1 MTRHLPTLSP
11 HPVTPAVGAPVLPP
25 ELSGAVSELQL
36 ASVAAATRRA
46 YQSDWRRWS
55 AWCAQHELCAL
66 PAHPETVAAYLAD
79 HAGQLTVATLRR
91 HLATVSKAHSVAGVP
106 SPCSTATVQD
116 TLRGLQRTWG
126 TAQNEAPGLLPG
138 DMVQVLEQ
146 LPGGVAGD
154 RDRALLLVGWCGAL
168 RRSEL
173 AQLRWGDVAQVAG
186 GLHLTLRHSKTDQLG
201 AGRLVPLARETPGRP
216 CPVHALDW
224 WRQTLARTAVG
235 ATADTAPVFPQLDR
249 WGHVKGAM
257 SGAAVAAVIQRR
269 CHEAG
274 LVTRYRGHS
283 LRKGAVQATY
293 AAGVA
298 DSRVMATTGHRT
310 VTMLRRYQGQ
320 VGLVERCATK
330 GLL

>member
-11 HPVTPAVGAPVLPP
+11 HPVAPAVGAPVLPP
-25 ELSGAVSELQL
+25 ELAGAVIDLQL

-55 AWCAQHELCAL
+55 SWCAQRDLSPL

-79 HAGQLTVATLRR
+79 HAGQLSVATLRR
-91 HLATVSKAHSVAGVP
+91 HLATVSKAHSVAGLAN
-106 SPCSTATVQD
+106 PCSTATVQD
-116 TLRGLQRTWG
+116 TMRGIQRTWG
-126 TAQNEAPGLLPG
+126 TAQNEAPGLLPD
-138 DMVQVLEQ
+138 DMRQVLEQ
-146 LPGGVAGD
+146 LPAGVAGD

-173 AQLRWGDVAQVAG
+173 AQLRWGDVAQVPG
-186 GLHLTLRHSKTDQLG
+186 GLHLTLRQSKTDQLG
-201 AGRLVPLARETPGRP
+201 AGRLVPLARELPGRP
-216 CPVHALDW
+216 CPVHALLW
-224 WRQTLARTAVG
+224 WQQTLARTA
-235 ATADTAPVFPQLDR
+235 AADVAPVFPRLDR
-249 WGHVKGAM
+249 WGHVRGPM

-269 CHEAG
+269 CQDAG

-298 DSRVMATTGHRT
+298 DSRVMATTGHRS
-310 VTMLRRYQGQ
+310 VAMLRRYQGQ